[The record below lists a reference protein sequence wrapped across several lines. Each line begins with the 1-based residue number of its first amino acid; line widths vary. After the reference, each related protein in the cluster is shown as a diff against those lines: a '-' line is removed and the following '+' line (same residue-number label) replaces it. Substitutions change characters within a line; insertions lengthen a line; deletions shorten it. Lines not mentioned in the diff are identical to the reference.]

1 MKKKY
6 KVLVINRLSLVDPKQ
21 LGRSIVIRLTEPL
34 EFLNK
39 KGLVDFEVLNPTDI
53 TIEVLKS
60 KKFDLAF
67 INKSC
72 DKSTLEVAKLINSL
86 KIKIIYDLD
95 DNIFEF
101 PSYSLG
107 SSKNNDIVIQIL
119 RISSII
125 ITSNLPLERLI
136 WKHLK
141 KRTIIIEH
149 GINIEKYALKKGRIE
164 SLHPKIVFTNADNL
178 KFNNFKGEFILALN
192 KIQEEFPDLE
202 IDVYSDKKGILGNK
216 IKYTDL
222 GNRSYSE
229 HKLELAKSDYWFAI
243 VPLAACE
250 EPELNNFHN
259 CKSPIK
265 YLDYGMSSIPTI
277 FSDAYIYQ
285 GVVKH
290 LETGILTRNNH
301 SSWLYWLR
309 RLLLDKKLRYKLA
322 TNSHLDIKENHN
334 IQRMSDKILDVIYD

>member
-53 TIEVLKS
+53 TIEELKS

>member
-1 MKKKY
+1 MKKY

-21 LGRSIVIRLTEPL
+21 LGRSIVNRLTEPL
-34 EFLNK
+34 EYLYQ
-39 KGLVDFEVLNPTDI
+39 KGLVEFEVFNPENI
-53 TIEVLKS
+53 TYKILES
-60 KKFDLAF
+60 KKFDVVF

-72 DKSTLEVAKLINSL
+72 DQLTLEAVRIIDSL

-101 PSYSLG
+101 PSYSNG
-107 SSKNNDIVIQIL
+107 SSENKSIGLEIL
-119 RISSII
+119 KISSKI
-125 ITSNLPLERLI
+125 ITCNLPLERLI

-141 KRTIIIEH
+141 KRTTIIEH
-149 GINIEKYALKKGRIE
+149 GINVEKYTLKNKRIE
-164 SLHPKIVFTNADNL
+164 SKNPKIVFTNADNL
-178 KFNNFKGEFILALN
+178 KFNNFKGEFLLALN

-202 IDVYSDKKGILGNK
+202 IHVYSDKKGILGDK
-216 IKYTDL
+216 IKYLDL
-222 GNRSYSE
+222 GSRSYSD

-243 VPLAACE
+243 VPLAAGE

-285 GVVKH
+285 GVIKH

-301 SSWLYWLR
+301 SSWLYWIR
-309 RLLLDKKLRYKLA
+309 RLILDKELREKIA
-322 TNSHLDIKENHN
+322 INSHLDVKENHN
-334 IQRMSDKILDVIYD
+334 IQRMSDKILDVIHN

>member
-1 MKKKY
+1 LKKY
-6 KVLVINRLSLVDPKQ
+6 KVLVINRLSLVDPAQ

-34 EFLNK
+34 EYLNK
-39 KGLVDFEVLNPTDI
+39 KGLLDFEVLNPGEI
-53 TIEVLKS
+53 TSEILKN

-72 DKSTLEVAKLINSL
+72 DKSTLEVAKLINAL
-86 KIKIIYDLD
+86 QIKIIYDLD

-101 PSYSLG
+101 PNYSYG
-107 SSKNNDIVIQIL
+107 SSKHNDIVLEIL

-125 ITSNLPLERLI
+125 ITSNIPLERLI

-141 KRTIIIEH
+141 KRTVIIEH
-149 GINIEKYALKKGRIE
+149 GINLEKYASKTGRKE
-164 SLHPKIVFTNADNL
+164 SKHPKIVFTNADNL
-178 KFNNFKGEFILALN
+178 KFNNFKGEFLLALN
-192 KIQEEFPDLE
+192 KIQVEFPDLE
-202 IDVYSDKKGILGNK
+202 INVYSDKKRILGDK

-222 GNRSYSE
+222 GNRSYSD

-250 EPELNNFHN
+250 EPELNSFHN

-285 GVVKH
+285 GVIKH

-309 RLLLDKKLRYKLA
+309 RLILDRELRYKLA
-322 TNSHLDIKENHN
+322 KNSYLDIKENHN
-334 IQRMSDKILDVIYD
+334 IQRMSDKILDVIYN

>member
-1 MKKKY
+1 MNKY
-6 KVLVINRLSLVDPKQ
+6 KVLVINRLSLVDPDQ

-34 EFLNK
+34 EFLHRR
-39 KGLVDFEVLNPTDI
+39 GLVDYEVLNPGDI
-53 TIEVLKS
+53 NYEILKE

-72 DKSTLEVAKLINSL
+72 DQSTLEVAKLINSL

>member
-1 MKKKY
+1 MKKY
-6 KVLVINRLSLVDPKQ
+6 KILVINRLSLVDPKQ
-21 LGRSIVIRLTEPL
+21 LGRSIVVRLIEPL
-34 EFLNK
+34 EFLNQ
-39 KGLVDFEVLNPTDI
+39 KGLIDYEILNPADI
-53 TIEVLKS
+53 TCEFLKH
-60 KKFDLAF
+60 KKFDVAF

-101 PSYSLG
+101 PSYSYG
-107 SSKNNDIVIQIL
+107 SSENNEIVKEIL

-141 KRTIIIEH
+141 KRTTIIEQ
-149 GINIEKYALKKGRIE
+149 GINIDKYALKKGRIE
-164 SLHPKIVFTNADNL
+164 SKHPKIVFTNADNL
-178 KFNNFKGEFILALN
+178 KFNNFKGAFLLALK

-202 IDVYSDKKGILGNK
+202 INVYSDKKRILGEK

-222 GNRSYSE
+222 GSRSYSD
-229 HKLELAKSDYWFAI
+229 HKLELAKSDYWLAI

-250 EPELNNFHN
+250 EPELNSFHN

-285 GVVKH
+285 GVIKH
-290 LETGILTRNNH
+290 LETGILTKNNH
-301 SSWLYWLR
+301 SSWLYWMR
-309 RLLLDKKLRYKLA
+309 MLLLDKELRNKLA
-322 TNSHLDIKENHN
+322 KNSHLDIKENHN
-334 IQRMSDKILDVIYD
+334 IQRMSDKILDVIYN

>member
-1 MKKKY
+1 LKKKY

-53 TIEVLKS
+53 TIEELKS